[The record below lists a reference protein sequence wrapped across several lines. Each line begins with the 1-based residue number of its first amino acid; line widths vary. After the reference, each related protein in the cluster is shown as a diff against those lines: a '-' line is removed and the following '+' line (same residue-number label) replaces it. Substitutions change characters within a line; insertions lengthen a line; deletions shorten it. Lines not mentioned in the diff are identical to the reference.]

1 MRTARLHM
9 LIGAVMFVIGVV
21 LTVLSK
27 HVLFWGA
34 IVFGLIG
41 AAKSAVRLL
50 RLAALPFGTAVAAP
64 PARWKW
70 RR

>member
-1 MRTARLHM
+1 MRGAGLH
-9 LIGAVMFVIGVV
+9 LITGALVFVAGVV

-34 IVFGLIG
+34 IVFGLIRAANG
-41 AAKSAVRLL
+41 AVTLL
-50 RLAALPFGTAVAAP
+50 RNAALPFGSRVVIP